1 MRDIHFNG
9 SDLMHVIAIEN
20 FTKDYG
26 NNKGVFDVSL
36 HIEKGE
42 VYGYLG
48 PNGAG
53 KSTTLRHLMGFS
65 KPDLGTLLINDLD
78 CWNDKTIIKRD
89 VGYLPGEIALPDDM
103 TGIEYLKLIDKLRKT
118 NDLSYAN
125 ELIEYFEIDSSVKIK
140 KMSKGMK
147 QKIAIIMAFM
157 HDPDILLLDEP
168 TSGLD
173 PLMQEK
179 FIKLINNE
187 KQKGKTIILSSHIF
201 EEISK
206 LCDRVGII
214 KKGKLIKEVVMADLK
229 HSENKTY
236 KIEFKNENDF
246 NKIKEIY
253 PDAEV
258 NLTNKQL
265 IISITDNEINNLIS
279 DLSACDIRFLKEE
292 KHTLEEYFM
301 KFYEDDENV

>member
-1 MRDIHFNG
+1 MQII
-9 SDLMHVIAIEN
+9 SIKN

-26 NNKGVFDVSL
+26 NGKGVFDVSIG
-36 HIEKGE
+36 IEKGE
-42 VYGYLG
+42 IYGYLG

-65 KPDLGTLLINDLD
+65 KPDSGTLSIKDLD
-78 CWNDKTIIKRD
+78 CWKDKTAIKKD
-89 VGYLPGEIALPDDM
+89 IGYLPGEFALPEDM
-103 TGIEYLKLIDKLRKT
+103 TGIAYLKLIDKLRKT
-118 NDLSYAN
+118 NDLSYA
-125 ELIEYFEIDSSVKIK
+125 EDLIEYFEIDTNMQIK

-147 QKIAIIMAFM
+147 QKIAIIMALM
-157 HDPDILLLDEP
+157 HNPEILLLDEP

-179 FIKLINNE
+179 FIRLIKKE
-187 KQKGKTIILSSHIF
+187 KQNGKTIILSSHIF

-206 LCDRVGII
+206 VCDRVGII
-214 KKGKLIKEVVMADLK
+214 KRGKLIKEVVMKDFM

-246 NKIKEIY
+246 NKIRRAYPGADFKTKERQI
-253 PDAEV
+253 
-258 NLTNKQL
+258 
-265 IISITDNEINNLIS
+265 IISITDREINDLIS
-279 DLSACDIRFLKEE
+279 NLSSCEVAFLKEE

-301 KFYEDDENV
+301 KFYGDEEYV

>member
-1 MRDIHFNG
+1 
-9 SDLMHVIAIEN
+9 MHIITIKN

-26 NNKGVFDVSL
+26 NQKGVFDVSL
-36 HIEKGE
+36 DIEKGE

-65 KPDLGTLLINDLD
+65 KPDSGKLTIANMD
-78 CWNDKTIIKRD
+78 CWKDKTAIKKD
-89 VGYLPGEIALPDDM
+89 IGYLPGEIALPEDM
-103 TGIEYLKLIDKLRKT
+103 TGTSYLKLIDKLRNT
-118 NDLSYAN
+118 NDLSYA
-125 ELIEYFEIDSSVKIK
+125 EYLIEYFEIDTNMQIK

-157 HDPDILLLDEP
+157 HNPDILLLDEP
-168 TSGLD
+168 TTGLD

-179 FIKLINNE
+179 FIKLIEKE
-187 KQKGKTIILSSHIF
+187 KQEGKTIILSSHIF

-206 LCDRVGII
+206 VCDRVGII
-214 KKGKLIKEVVMADLK
+214 KRGKLIKEVVMNDFR

-236 KIEFKNENDF
+236 KIEFKNESDLDKMRILYPNAEF
-246 NKIKEIY
+246 KTKERQML
-253 PDAEV
+253 V
-258 NLTNKQL
+258 
-265 IISITDNEINNLIS
+265 SITDSEINDFIFNLS
-279 DLSACDIRFLKEE
+279 SCDVAFLKEE

-301 KFYEDDENV
+301 KFYGDEQHV

>member
-1 MRDIHFNG
+1 MQI
-9 SDLMHVIAIEN
+9 ITIKN

-26 NNKGVFDVSL
+26 NEKGVFDVSIG
-36 HIEKGE
+36 IEKGE

-65 KPDLGTLLINDLD
+65 KPDSGTLSINNLD
-78 CWNDKTIIKRD
+78 CWNDKTAIKKD
-89 VGYLPGEIALPDDM
+89 IGYLPGEIALPEDM
-103 TGIEYLKLIDKLRKT
+103 TGIAYLKLIDKLRKT
-118 NDLSYAN
+118 NDLSYA
-125 ELIEYFEIDSSVKIK
+125 EDLIEYFEIDTHMQIN

-147 QKIAIIMAFM
+147 QKIAIIMALM
-157 HDPDILLLDEP
+157 HNPEILLLDEP

-179 FIKLINNE
+179 FIRLIKRE
-187 KQKGKTIILSSHIF
+187 KQNGKTIILSSHIF

-206 LCDRVGII
+206 VCDRVGII
-214 KKGKLIKEVVMADLK
+214 KRGKLIKEVVMKDFK

-246 NKIKEIY
+246 NKIRRAY
-253 PDAEV
+253 PDADFKTKEM
-258 NLTNKQL
+258 QI
-265 IISITDNEINNLIS
+265 IISITDREINDLIS
-279 DLSACDIRFLKEE
+279 NLSSCEVAFLKEE

-301 KFYEDDENV
+301 KFYGDEEHV

>member
-1 MRDIHFNG
+1 MQI
-9 SDLMHVIAIEN
+9 ITIKN

-26 NNKGVFDVSL
+26 NEKGVFDVSIG
-36 HIEKGE
+36 IEKGE

-65 KPDLGTLLINDLD
+65 KPDSGTLSINNLD
-78 CWNDKTIIKRD
+78 CWNDKTAIKKD
-89 VGYLPGEIALPDDM
+89 IGYLPGEIALPEDM
-103 TGIEYLKLIDKLRKT
+103 TGIAYLKLIDKLRKT
-118 NDLSYAN
+118 NDLSYA
-125 ELIEYFEIDSSVKIK
+125 EDLIEYFEIDTHMQIK

-147 QKIAIIMAFM
+147 QKIAIIMALM
-157 HDPDILLLDEP
+157 HNPEILLLDEP

-179 FIKLINNE
+179 FIRLIKRE
-187 KQKGKTIILSSHIF
+187 KQNGKTIILSSHIF

-206 LCDRVGII
+206 VCDRVGII
-214 KKGKLIKEVVMADLK
+214 ERGKLIKEVVMKDFK

-246 NKIKEIY
+246 NKIRRAY
-253 PDAEV
+253 PDADFKTKEM
-258 NLTNKQL
+258 QI
-265 IISITDNEINNLIS
+265 IISITDREINDLIS
-279 DLSACDIRFLKEE
+279 NLSSCEVAFLKEE

-301 KFYEDDENV
+301 KFYGDEEHV

>member
-1 MRDIHFNG
+1 MQI
-9 SDLMHVIAIEN
+9 ITIKN

-26 NNKGVFDVSL
+26 NEKGVFDVSIG
-36 HIEKGE
+36 IEKGE

-65 KPDLGTLLINDLD
+65 KPDSGTLSINNLD
-78 CWNDKTIIKRD
+78 CWNDKTAIKKD
-89 VGYLPGEIALPDDM
+89 IGYLPGEIALPEDM
-103 TGIEYLKLIDKLRKT
+103 TGIAYLKLIDKLRKT
-118 NDLSYAN
+118 NDLSYA
-125 ELIEYFEIDSSVKIK
+125 EDLIEYFEIDTHMQIK

-147 QKIAIIMAFM
+147 QKIAIIMALM
-157 HDPDILLLDEP
+157 HNPEILLLDEP
-168 TSGLD
+168 TSCLD

-179 FIKLINNE
+179 FIRLIKRE
-187 KQKGKTIILSSHIF
+187 KQNGKTIILSSHIF

-206 LCDRVGII
+206 VCDRVGII
-214 KKGKLIKEVVMADLK
+214 KRGKLIKEVVMKDFK

-246 NKIKEIY
+246 NKIRRAY
-253 PDAEV
+253 PDADFKTKEM
-258 NLTNKQL
+258 QI
-265 IISITDNEINNLIS
+265 IISITDREINDLIS
-279 DLSACDIRFLKEE
+279 NLSSCEVAFLKEE

-301 KFYEDDENV
+301 KFYGDEEHV

>member
-1 MRDIHFNG
+1 MQI
-9 SDLMHVIAIEN
+9 ITIKN

-26 NNKGVFDVSL
+26 NEKGVFDVSIG
-36 HIEKGE
+36 IEKGE

-65 KPDLGTLLINDLD
+65 KPDSGTLSINNLD
-78 CWNDKTIIKRD
+78 CWNDKTAIKKD
-89 VGYLPGEIALPDDM
+89 IGYLPGEFALPEDM
-103 TGIEYLKLIDKLRKT
+103 TGIAYLKLIDKLRKT
-118 NDLSYAN
+118 NDLSYA
-125 ELIEYFEIDSSVKIK
+125 EDLIEYFEIDTNMQIK

-147 QKIAIIMAFM
+147 QKIAIIMALM
-157 HDPDILLLDEP
+157 HNPEILLLDEP

-179 FIKLINNE
+179 FIRLIKKE
-187 KQKGKTIILSSHIF
+187 KQNGKTIILSSHIF

-206 LCDRVGII
+206 VCDRVGII
-214 KKGKLIKEVVMADLK
+214 KRGKLIKEVVMKDFM

-246 NKIKEIY
+246 NKIRRAYPGADFKTKERQI
-253 PDAEV
+253 
-258 NLTNKQL
+258 
-265 IISITDNEINNLIS
+265 IISITDREINDLIS
-279 DLSACDIRFLKEE
+279 NLSSCEVAFLKEE

-301 KFYEDDENV
+301 KFYGDEEYV

>member
-1 MRDIHFNG
+1 MGII
-9 SDLMHVIAIEN
+9 SIQN

-26 NNKGVFDVSL
+26 NKKGVFNIS
-36 HIEKGE
+36 ININKGE

-65 KPDLGTLLINDLD
+65 KADNGTLLINNLD
-78 CWNDKTIIKRD
+78 CWKDKTKIKKD
-89 VGYLPGEIALPDDM
+89 IGYLPGEIALPDDM
-103 TGIEYLKLIDKLRKT
+103 TGIEYLKLIDKMRKT

-125 ELIEYFEIDSSVKIK
+125 KLLEYFEINPDMKIK
-140 KMSKGMK
+140 RMSKGMK

-157 HDPDILLLDEP
+157 HNPEILLLDEP

-179 FIKLINNE
+179 FIKLVKKE

-206 LCDRVGII
+206 VCDRVGII
-214 KKGKLIKEVVMADLK
+214 KEGKLIKEVIMKDLK

-236 KIEFKNENDF
+236 KIEFKNEKDF
-246 NKIKEIY
+246 NKIKKLY
-253 PDAEV
+253 PDARFKTGEKQV
-258 NLTNKQL
+258 IVSIVDSELNK
-265 IISITDNEINNLIS
+265 LIS
-279 DLSACDIRFLKEE
+279 NLATCDLLFLKEE

-301 KFYEDDENV
+301 KFYGDDEDV

>member
-1 MRDIHFNG
+1 MQIIT
-9 SDLMHVIAIEN
+9 VKN

-26 NNKGVFDVSL
+26 NEKGVFGVSL
-36 HIEKGE
+36 HVEEGE

-65 KPDLGTLLINDLD
+65 KPDSGTLSINDLD
-78 CWNDKTIIKRD
+78 SWKDKTDIKKD
-89 VGYLPGEIALPDDM
+89 VGYLPGEIALPEDM

-125 ELIEYFEIDSSVKIK
+125 ELIEYFELDTQVKIK
-140 KMSKGMK
+140 NMSKGMK

-157 HDPDILLLDEP
+157 HDPKILLLDEP

-179 FIKLINNE
+179 FINLIKRE

-206 LCDRVGII
+206 LCDRVGIL
-214 KKGKLIKEVVMADLK
+214 KKGKLIKEVVMADLRHTK
-229 HSENKTY
+229 NKTY

-246 NKIKEIY
+246 NKIRDLY
-253 PDAEV
+253 PSDVFKADK
-258 NLTNKQL
+258 NQA
-265 IISITDNEINNLIS
+265 IISIVDEEINSLIS
-279 DLSACDIRFLKEE
+279 NLSSCDLLFLKEE
-292 KHTLEEYFM
+292 KHTLEDYFM
-301 KFYEDDENV
+301 KFYGDEENV

>member
-1 MRDIHFNG
+1 MQI
-9 SDLMHVIAIEN
+9 ITIKN

-26 NNKGVFDVSL
+26 NEKGVFDVSIG
-36 HIEKGE
+36 IEKGE

-65 KPDLGTLLINDLD
+65 KPDSGTLSINNLD
-78 CWNDKTIIKRD
+78 CWNDKTAIKKD
-89 VGYLPGEIALPDDM
+89 IGYLPGEIALPEDM
-103 TGIEYLKLIDKLRKT
+103 TGIAYLKLIDKLRKT
-118 NDLSYAN
+118 NDLSYA
-125 ELIEYFEIDSSVKIK
+125 EDLIEYFEIDTHMQIK

-147 QKIAIIMAFM
+147 QKIAIIMALM
-157 HDPDILLLDEP
+157 HNPEILLLDEP

-179 FIKLINNE
+179 FIRLIKRE
-187 KQKGKTIILSSHIF
+187 KQNGKTIILSSHIF

-206 LCDRVGII
+206 VCDRVGII
-214 KKGKLIKEVVMADLK
+214 KRGKLIKEVVMKDFK

-246 NKIKEIY
+246 NKIRRAY
-253 PDAEV
+253 PDADFKTKEM
-258 NLTNKQL
+258 QI
-265 IISITDNEINNLIS
+265 IISITDREINDLIS
-279 DLSACDIRFLKEE
+279 NLSSCEVAFLKEE

-301 KFYEDDENV
+301 KFYGDEEHV

>member
-1 MRDIHFNG
+1 M
-9 SDLMHVIAIEN
+9 MQVIAIEN

-26 NNKGVFDVSL
+26 DNKGVFDVSL
-36 HIEKGE
+36 SIEQGE

-65 KPDLGTLLINDLD
+65 KADLGKLSISNLD
-78 CWNDKTIIKRD
+78 CWDDKTDIKKD
-89 VGYLPGEIALPDDM
+89 VGYLPGEIALPEDM
-103 TGIEYLKLIDKLRKT
+103 TGMEYLKLIDKLRKT
-118 NDLSYAN
+118 NDLTYAN
-125 ELIEYFEIDSSVKIK
+125 ELIEYFEIDPNVNIK
-140 KMSKGMK
+140 SMSKGMK

-157 HDPDILLLDEP
+157 HNPQILLLDEP
-168 TSGLD
+168 NSGLD

-179 FIKLINNE
+179 FIKLIKSE

-214 KKGKLIKEVVMADLK
+214 RKGRLIKEVVMEELK
-229 HSENKTY
+229 HSENKSY
-236 KIEFKNENDF
+236 KIEFKNEDDF
-246 NKIKEIY
+246 NKIKNLY
-253 PDAEV
+253 PDAQFEA
-258 NLTNKQL
+258 NKNQVL
-265 IISITDNEINNLIS
+265 ISIVDSEINDLIS
-279 DLSACDIRFLKEE
+279 NLASCDLLFLKEE

-301 KFYEDDENV
+301 KLYEGDENV

>member
-1 MRDIHFNG
+1 MGNIIIR
-9 SDLMHVIAIEN
+9 N

-26 NNKGVFDVSL
+26 DKKGVFNVSL
-36 HIEKGE
+36 EINKGE
-42 VYGYLG
+42 IYGYLG

-65 KPDLGTLLINDLD
+65 KADSGSLYINGLN
-78 CWNDKTIIKRD
+78 CWKDKTIIKKD
-89 VGYLPGEIALPDDM
+89 IGYLPGEIALPDDM
-103 TGIEYLKLIDKLRKT
+103 TGLEYLKLIDKLRKT

-125 ELIEYFEIDSSVKIK
+125 ELLEYFEIDPDIKIK

-157 HDPDILLLDEP
+157 HNPDILLLDEP

-173 PLMQEK
+173 PLMQDK
-179 FIKLINNE
+179 FIKLVKKE
-187 KQKGKTIILSSHIF
+187 KKKGKTIILSSHIF

-206 LCDRVGII
+206 VCDRVGII
-214 KKGKLIKEVVMADLK
+214 RKGILIKEVIMNDIR

-236 KIEFKNENDF
+236 KIEFKNEKDF
-246 NKIKEIY
+246 NKMKKIY
-253 PDAEV
+253 PNARFKTREKQIIVSIVDSQINELIT
-258 NLTNKQL
+258 NLAT
-265 IISITDNEINNLIS
+265 
-279 DLSACDIRFLKEE
+279 CDILFFKEE

-301 KFYEDDENV
+301 KYYGDDEDV

>member
-1 MRDIHFNG
+1 MQI
-9 SDLMHVIAIEN
+9 ITIKN

-26 NNKGVFDVSL
+26 NEKGVFDVSIG
-36 HIEKGE
+36 IEKGE

-65 KPDLGTLLINDLD
+65 KPDSGTLSINNLD
-78 CWNDKTIIKRD
+78 CWNDKTAIKKD
-89 VGYLPGEIALPDDM
+89 IGYLPGEIALPEDM
-103 TGIEYLKLIDKLRKT
+103 TGIAYLKLIDKLRKT
-118 NDLSYAN
+118 NDLSYA
-125 ELIEYFEIDSSVKIK
+125 EDLIEYFEIDTHMQIK

-147 QKIAIIMAFM
+147 QKIAIIMALM
-157 HDPDILLLDEP
+157 HNPEILLLDEP

-179 FIKLINNE
+179 FIRLIKRE
-187 KQKGKTIILSSHIF
+187 KQNGKTIILSSHIF

-206 LCDRVGII
+206 VCDRVGII
-214 KKGKLIKEVVMADLK
+214 KRGKLIKEVVMKDFK
-229 HSENKTY
+229 QSENKTY

-246 NKIKEIY
+246 NKIRRAY
-253 PDAEV
+253 PDADFKTKEM
-258 NLTNKQL
+258 QI
-265 IISITDNEINNLIS
+265 IISITDREINDLIS
-279 DLSACDIRFLKEE
+279 NLSSCEVAFLKEE

-301 KFYEDDENV
+301 KFYGDEEHV

>member
-1 MRDIHFNG
+1 MDG
-9 SDLMHVIAIEN
+9 SDVMQVISIEN

-26 NNKGVFDVSL
+26 DNKGVFDVSL
-36 HIEKGE
+36 SIEQGE

-65 KPDLGTLLINDLD
+65 KPDLGNLSISDLD
-78 CWNDKTIIKRD
+78 CWKDKTTIKKD

-103 TGIEYLKLIDKLRKT
+103 TGMEYLKLIDKLRKT
-118 NDLSYAN
+118 NDLTYAY
-125 ELIEYFEIDSSVKIK
+125 ELIEYFEIDTSVKIK
-140 KMSKGMK
+140 SMSKGMK

-157 HDPDILLLDEP
+157 HNPQILLLDEP

-179 FIKLINNE
+179 FIKLIKSE
-187 KQKGKTIILSSHIF
+187 KQNGKTIILSSHIF

-214 KKGKLIKEVVMADLK
+214 RKGRLIKEVVMEDLK

-236 KIEFKNENDF
+236 KIEFKNEDDF
-246 NKIKEIY
+246 NRIKDLY
-253 PDAEV
+253 PDAQFEARK
-258 NLTNKQL
+258 NQAM
-265 IISITDNEINNLIS
+265 ISIVDSEINDLIS
-279 DLSACDIRFLKEE
+279 NLASCDLLFLKEE

-301 KFYEDDENV
+301 KFYEGDENV

>member
-1 MRDIHFNG
+1 MQI
-9 SDLMHVIAIEN
+9 ITIKN

-26 NNKGVFDVSL
+26 NEKGVFDVSIG
-36 HIEKGE
+36 IEKGE

-65 KPDLGTLLINDLD
+65 KPDSGTLSINNLD
-78 CWNDKTIIKRD
+78 CWNDKTAIKKD
-89 VGYLPGEIALPDDM
+89 IGYLPGEIALPEDM
-103 TGIEYLKLIDKLRKT
+103 TGIAYLKLIDKLRKT
-118 NDLSYAN
+118 NDLSYA
-125 ELIEYFEIDSSVKIK
+125 EDLIEYFEIDTHMQIK

-147 QKIAIIMAFM
+147 QKIAIIMALM
-157 HDPDILLLDEP
+157 HNPEILLLDEP

-179 FIKLINNE
+179 FIRLIKRE
-187 KQKGKTIILSSHIF
+187 KQNGKTIILSSHIF

-206 LCDRVGII
+206 VCDRVGII
-214 KKGKLIKEVVMADLK
+214 KRGKLIKEVVIKDFK

-246 NKIKEIY
+246 NKIRRAY
-253 PDAEV
+253 PDADFKTKEM
-258 NLTNKQL
+258 QI
-265 IISITDNEINNLIS
+265 IISITDREINDLIS
-279 DLSACDIRFLKEE
+279 NLSSCEVAFLKEE

-301 KFYEDDENV
+301 KFYGDEEHV

>member
-1 MRDIHFNG
+1 MDII
-9 SDLMHVIAIEN
+9 SIQN

-26 NNKGVFDVSL
+26 NKKGVFNVS
-36 HIEKGE
+36 ININKGE

-65 KPDLGTLLINDLD
+65 KADNGTLLINNLD
-78 CWNDKTIIKRD
+78 CWKDKTKIKKD
-89 VGYLPGEIALPDDM
+89 IGYLPGEIALPDDM
-103 TGIEYLKLIDKLRKT
+103 TGIEYLKLIDKMRKT
-118 NDLSYAN
+118 NNLSYAN
-125 ELIEYFEIDSSVKIK
+125 KLLEYFEINPDMKIK
-140 KMSKGMK
+140 RMSKGMK
-147 QKIAIIMAFM
+147 QKIAIVMAFM
-157 HDPDILLLDEP
+157 HNPDILLLDEP

-179 FIKLINNE
+179 FIKLVKKE

-206 LCDRVGII
+206 VCDRVGII
-214 KKGKLIKEVVMADLK
+214 KEGKLIKEVIMKDLK

-236 KIEFKNENDF
+236 KIEFKNEKDF
-246 NKIKEIY
+246 NKIKKLY
-253 PDAEV
+253 PDARFKTGE
-258 NLTNKQL
+258 KQV
-265 IISITDNEINNLIS
+265 IISIVDKELNKLIS
-279 DLSACDIRFLKEE
+279 NLATCDLLFLKEE

-301 KFYEDDENV
+301 KFYGDDEDV

>member
-1 MRDIHFNG
+1 MQII
-9 SDLMHVIAIEN
+9 SIKN

-26 NNKGVFDVSL
+26 NGKGVFDVSIG
-36 HIEKGE
+36 IEKGE
-42 VYGYLG
+42 IYGYLG

-65 KPDLGTLLINDLD
+65 KPDSGTLSIKDLD
-78 CWNDKTIIKRD
+78 CWKDKTAIKKD
-89 VGYLPGEIALPDDM
+89 IGYLPGEFALPEDM
-103 TGIEYLKLIDKLRKT
+103 TGIAYLKLIDKLRKT
-118 NDLSYAN
+118 NDLSYA
-125 ELIEYFEIDSSVKIK
+125 EDLIEYFEIDTNMQIK

-147 QKIAIIMAFM
+147 QKIAIIMALM
-157 HDPDILLLDEP
+157 HNPEILLLDEP

-179 FIKLINNE
+179 FIRLIKKE
-187 KQKGKTIILSSHIF
+187 KQNGKTIILSSHIF

-206 LCDRVGII
+206 VCDRVGII
-214 KKGKLIKEVVMADLK
+214 KSGKLIKEVVMKDFM

-246 NKIKEIY
+246 NKIRRAYPGADFKTKERQI
-253 PDAEV
+253 
-258 NLTNKQL
+258 
-265 IISITDNEINNLIS
+265 IISITDREINDLIS
-279 DLSACDIRFLKEE
+279 NLSSCEVAFLKEE

-301 KFYEDDENV
+301 KFYGDEEYV

>member
-1 MRDIHFNG
+1 MGNIIIR
-9 SDLMHVIAIEN
+9 N

-26 NNKGVFDVSL
+26 DKKGVFNVSL
-36 HIEKGE
+36 EINKGE
-42 VYGYLG
+42 IYGYLG

-65 KPDLGTLLINDLD
+65 IADSGSLYINGLN
-78 CWNDKTIIKRD
+78 CWKDKTIIKKD
-89 VGYLPGEIALPDDM
+89 IGYLPGEIALPDDM
-103 TGIEYLKLIDKLRKT
+103 TGLEYLKLIDKLRKT

-125 ELIEYFEIDSSVKIK
+125 ELLEYFEIDPDIKIK

-157 HDPDILLLDEP
+157 HNPDILLLDEP

-173 PLMQEK
+173 PLMQDK
-179 FIKLINNE
+179 FIKLVKKE
-187 KQKGKTIILSSHIF
+187 KKKGKTIILSSHIF

-206 LCDRVGII
+206 VCDRVGII
-214 KKGKLIKEVVMADLK
+214 RKGILIKEVIMNDIR

-236 KIEFKNENDF
+236 KIEFKNEKDF
-246 NKIKEIY
+246 NKMKKIY
-253 PDAEV
+253 PNARFKTREKQIIVSIVDSQINELIT
-258 NLTNKQL
+258 NLAT
-265 IISITDNEINNLIS
+265 
-279 DLSACDIRFLKEE
+279 CDILFFKEE

-301 KFYEDDENV
+301 KYYGDDEDV

>member
-1 MRDIHFNG
+1 MQI
-9 SDLMHVIAIEN
+9 ITIKN

-26 NNKGVFDVSL
+26 NEKGVFDVSIG
-36 HIEKGE
+36 IEKGE

-65 KPDLGTLLINDLD
+65 KPDSGTLSINNLD
-78 CWNDKTIIKRD
+78 CWNDKTAIKKD
-89 VGYLPGEIALPDDM
+89 IGYLPGEIALPEDM
-103 TGIEYLKLIDKLRKT
+103 TGIAYLKLIDKLRKT
-118 NDLSYAN
+118 NDLSYA
-125 ELIEYFEIDSSVKIK
+125 EDLIEYFEIDAHMQIK

-147 QKIAIIMAFM
+147 QKIAIIMALM
-157 HDPDILLLDEP
+157 HNPEILLLDEP

-179 FIKLINNE
+179 FIRLIKRE
-187 KQKGKTIILSSHIF
+187 KQNGKTIILSSHIF

-206 LCDRVGII
+206 VCDRVGII
-214 KKGKLIKEVVMADLK
+214 KRGKLIKEVVMKDFK

-246 NKIKEIY
+246 NKIRRAY
-253 PDAEV
+253 PDADFKTKEM
-258 NLTNKQL
+258 QI
-265 IISITDNEINNLIS
+265 IISITDREINDLIS
-279 DLSACDIRFLKEE
+279 NLSSCEVAFLKEE

-301 KFYEDDENV
+301 KFYGDEEHV

>member
-1 MRDIHFNG
+1 MQI
-9 SDLMHVIAIEN
+9 ITIKN

-26 NNKGVFDVSL
+26 NEKGVFDVSIG
-36 HIEKGE
+36 IEKGE

-65 KPDLGTLLINDLD
+65 KPDSGTLSINNLD
-78 CWNDKTIIKRD
+78 CWNDKTAIKKD
-89 VGYLPGEIALPDDM
+89 IGYLPGEIALPEDM
-103 TGIEYLKLIDKLRKT
+103 TGIAYLKLIDKLRKT
-118 NDLSYAN
+118 NDLSYA
-125 ELIEYFEIDSSVKIK
+125 EDPIEYFEIDTHMQIK

-147 QKIAIIMAFM
+147 QKIAIIMALM
-157 HDPDILLLDEP
+157 HNPEILLLDEP

-179 FIKLINNE
+179 FIRLIKRE
-187 KQKGKTIILSSHIF
+187 KQNGKTIILSSHIF

-206 LCDRVGII
+206 VCDRVGII
-214 KKGKLIKEVVMADLK
+214 KRGKLIKEVVMKDFK

-246 NKIKEIY
+246 NKIRRAY
-253 PDAEV
+253 PDADFKTKEM
-258 NLTNKQL
+258 QI
-265 IISITDNEINNLIS
+265 IISITDREINDLIS
-279 DLSACDIRFLKEE
+279 NLSSCEVAFLKEE

-301 KFYEDDENV
+301 KFYGDEEHV

>member
-1 MRDIHFNG
+1 MQI
-9 SDLMHVIAIEN
+9 ITIKN

-26 NNKGVFDVSL
+26 NEKGVFDVSIG
-36 HIEKGE
+36 IEKGE

-65 KPDLGTLLINDLD
+65 KPDSGTLSINNLD
-78 CWNDKTIIKRD
+78 CWNDKTAIKKD
-89 VGYLPGEIALPDDM
+89 IGYLPGEIALPEDM
-103 TGIEYLKLIDKLRKT
+103 TGIAYLKLIDKLRKT
-118 NDLSYAN
+118 NDLSYA
-125 ELIEYFEIDSSVKIK
+125 EDLIEYFEIDTHMQIK

-147 QKIAIIMAFM
+147 QKIAIIMALM
-157 HDPDILLLDEP
+157 HNPEILLLDEP

-179 FIKLINNE
+179 FIRLIKRE
-187 KQKGKTIILSSHIF
+187 KQNGKTIILSSHIF

-206 LCDRVGII
+206 VCDRVGII
-214 KKGKLIKEVVMADLK
+214 KRGKLIKEVVMKDFK

-246 NKIKEIY
+246 NKIRRAY
-253 PDAEV
+253 PDADFKTKEM
-258 NLTNKQL
+258 QI
-265 IISITDNEINNLIS
+265 IISITDREINGLIS
-279 DLSACDIRFLKEE
+279 NLSSCEVAFLKEE

-301 KFYEDDENV
+301 KFYGDEEHV